1 MKQSGSKDLKPI
13 LKWAG
18 GKRQLIDHII
28 KKFPKSYNKFIE
40 PFIGGGALFFYLNKK
55 KLMIE
60 LICLEK
66 KELKKLL

>member
-40 PFIGGGALFFYLNKK
+40 PLKES
-55 KLMIE
+55 KLIE
-60 LICLEK
+60 KMQNFQQDLKVLLEN
-66 KELKKLL
+66 LDLHVIH